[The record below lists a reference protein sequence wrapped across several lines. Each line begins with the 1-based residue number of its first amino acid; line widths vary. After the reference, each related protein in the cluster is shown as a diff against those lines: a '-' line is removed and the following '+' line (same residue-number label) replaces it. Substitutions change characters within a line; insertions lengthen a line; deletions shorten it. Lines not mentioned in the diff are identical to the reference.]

1 MLASAQISAGEAV
14 AKFNPFYRVNTEHR
28 MAQSGMEFIKNG
40 LT

>member
-14 AKFNPFYRVNTEHR
+14 AKFNPFHGINTEHR
-28 MAQSGMEFIKNG
+28 LTQSGMEFIKNG